1 MKINVHIERL
11 ILDGLPIRTSQGKLV
26 QASIERELASLLS
39 GNGLASGLMAGGAV
53 SHLPASSIQL
63 ARDAPPPRVGQQSAQ
78 AVHRRIGG
86 EAATDIRRG

>member
-26 QASIERELASLLS
+26 QASIEQELARLLA
-39 GNGLASGLMAGGAV
+39 GNGLASELMGGGVV

-63 ARDAPPPRVGQQSAQ
+63 ARDAPPPRVGQQIAQ

-86 EAATDIRRG
+86 EAATGLRRG